1 MTGRGPA
8 GEPVAGDSSAVG
20 PPAKVERLPGA
31 GSESDVER
39 LPAGWAAVPVLS
51 LGILS
56 WAPFLYASVRTHAR
70 KFQIATAVYLS
81 LSIVAGVLVA
91 VSGHGHGSLNEFA
104 GLLLIMLAGAGCA
117 HTLSIRSEY
126 GRKLALSDDP
136 RLLVAEQRADLRERA
151 LRLAREDPQRAISL
165 GVGRPDVPGSFD
177 GGLVDINH
185 AGVDVLAALPGIG
198 PGRARRIVELRAG
211 GAGFESV
218 PDLDLVLDLNP
229 DTLSELKRQVVFLPR
244 G

>member
-1 MTGRGPA
+1 MSASGHGAASNRPA
-8 GEPVAGDSSAVG
+8 SD
-20 PPAKVERLPGA
+20 PPDA
-31 GSESDVER
+31 GSPGDVER
-39 LPAGWAAVPVLS
+39 LPTAWAAVPVLS

-81 LSIVAGVLVA
+81 LAIVAGVLVA
-91 VSGHGHGSLNEFA
+91 VSGHGHGALNEVA
-104 GLLLIMLAGAGCA
+104 GLLLIMLAGAGCV

-126 GRKLALSDDP
+126 GRQLALADDP

-151 LRLAREDPQRAISL
+151 LRLVREDPQRAISL
-165 GVGRPDVPGSFD
+165 GVGRPDLPGSFD
-177 GGLVDINH
+177 GGLVDVNH
-185 AGVDVLAALPGIG
+185 AGVEALATLPGIDSA
-198 PGRARRIVELRAG
+198 RAKRIVELRAG
-211 GAGFESV
+211 GGGFESL

-229 DTLSELKRQVVFLPR
+229 DMLSELKRHVVFLPR